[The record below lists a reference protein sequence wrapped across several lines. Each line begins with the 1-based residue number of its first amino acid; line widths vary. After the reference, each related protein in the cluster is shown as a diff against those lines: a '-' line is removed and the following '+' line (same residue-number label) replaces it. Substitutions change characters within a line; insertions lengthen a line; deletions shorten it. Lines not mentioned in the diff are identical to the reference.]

1 MKKLLTAIFAI
12 SITVSAFARTVTG
25 TVVDEN
31 NDPMIGATVQ
41 LSSDK
46 KVGTLTDADGKFSLN
61 NVSDAQID
69 LTLSYVGYKTQTVSY
84 PSSENMSNTVV
95 IIHMP
100 PSSEVLDGAVIT
112 SCTKASIANAKKIL
126 RDQHTTKCVPTE
138 CESERYKLTGQKKAT
153 QTTDYSCTSEPD
165 YQCDNNDAKCDQITI
180 GDACVD
186 QNGADCTS
194 TDKNAATAKYEWNDA
209 TQTLNCVIKKCDD
222 HFMLGNGVCVAS
234 DGPCDRDQIAAIAHA
249 TKGELKKGKCHV
261 TECDPGY
268 EVLNDACVKISG
280 KCKSPLP
287 NKAKS
292 GTRAWDEKN
301 QKEICI
307 VTECESGYSI
317 SDDKLSCQSKLSE
330 TDSRKRV
337 NELRENA
344 KKMHDKETSTANKL
358 IGAAGIGATGIGTS
372 QALSALSEQRAD
384 NRAEDD
390 MRAYLATIKCD
401 YGTGK
406 TVNGGET
413 GIELPGGNELT
424 QYVTQYK
431 TLAADLKVRKT
442 ALGMSPGIES
452 ETIIDAAETGLY
464 DNAATG
470 KTNGAFT
477 SLSRAL
483 SDETSADAQAWAQQ
497 KADTASKLKT
507 GAIVAGVGAVG
518 SAIANLAVN
527 SGADKQNKSDEI
539 LANYAAKYTKKL
551 QAVVD
556 NVEQQ
561 IEPKKCNDYSGATGT
576 FPNCQCSDANQY
588 FTVDGGG
595 CIACDGERVVN
606 EDRTG
611 CECPSNLPVENDG
624 QCTAKTPDCM
634 LSGLKSSEK
643 CECIANATADSN
655 DKCVCNDGYTETNGV
670 CIQNQPTPTPLPKAI
685 TLNMNSDTLFDSGRA
700 TVKNAKDLTNDLQK
714 QINEQTELV
723 WDNLTYCVSVTGH
736 TDRTRFRRH
745 SGMNNQILSERRAK
759 AVEQIMRQVF
769 TMGTPKFQSSG
780 KGASECTAP
789 TYKRNDERCRHVR
802 IVITAG
808 TCDNTNADMKTSAIT
823 AAAAAVADATSQTP
837 EKGGKKTDEQ
847 KVEKQ
852 ETPTATPAT
861 DTDSTNTG
869 ETTVGATN
877 DVSNNTNAEKGGKK
891 TDEQKVEKQE
901 TPTATPATDT
911 DSTNTGETTV
921 DATSDVSNNTN
932 TEKGDEKTD
941 NPTESKKID
950 QQNSE
955 TNEQR
960 NPAVTKS
967 SQPLSDDAVRR
978 AMSNF
983 VSACENY
990 SDSTGTI
997 GKFFVND
1004 RVIKYSN
1011 STHPAQDA
1019 YCIFLKPTS
1028 NPATSGANDPQIKK
1042 ITTKT
1047 INDLDLN
1054 MEKLK
1059 TSIPDG
1065 KILSADSSRG
1075 SKRCQQTFANINA
1088 PKNTAYQGQNISID
1102 DSYTSCKFVLQD
1114 ISQI

>member
-12 SITVSAFARTVTG
+12 SITVPAFARTVIG
-25 TVVDEN
+25 TVEDEN
-31 NDPMIGATVQ
+31 NQPMIGASVQ
-41 LSSDK
+41 LSSDE
-46 KVGTLTDADGKFSLN
+46 KVGAITNQDGYFSLK
-61 NVSDAQID
+61 NVPDTETH
-69 LTLSYVGYKTQTVSY
+69 LNVRYVGYKTQKVLL
-84 PSSENMSNTVV
+84 SSNNIVDIKMTQK
-95 IIHMP
+95 
-100 PSSEVLDGAVIT
+100 SEELEGVESIGCTPKDGHKQIYNIKT
-112 SCTKASIANAKKIL
+112 KKCTL
-126 RDQHTTKCVPTE
+126 TE
-138 CESERYKLTGQKKAT
+138 CKSARYKLTGQTQAT
-153 QTTDYSCTSEPD
+153 KINNVSCTTDPADQCEADDADCTT
-165 YQCDNNDAKCDQITI
+165 ITI

-186 QNGADCTS
+186 QDGANCTS
-194 TDKNAATAKYEWNDA
+194 DDPNAEIANYKWDDN
-209 TQTLNCVIKKCDD
+209 TQTLNCVITECKK
-222 HFMLGNGVCVAS
+222 HFMLDNDKKCVAS
-234 DGPCDRDQIAAIAHA
+234 DGTCTAPQLKAIPHA
-249 TKGELKKGKCHV
+249 KSGKLKDGTCHV
-261 TECDPGY
+261 TECESGY
-268 EVLNDACVKISG
+268 EVSDNACVEISG
-280 KCKSPLP
+280 RCKPLHR
-287 NKAKS
+287 KAKS
-292 GTRAWDEKN
+292 GYRKWDAKS
-301 QKEICI
+301 QREICI
-307 VTECESGYSI
+307 ITECESGYSI

-330 TDSRKRV
+330 ADSRARV
-337 NELRENA
+337 DELRENA

-470 KTNGAFT
+470 KTNGAFA

-539 LANYAAKYTKKL
+539 LAKYAAKYTQKL
-551 QAVVD
+551 QAVVN

-576 FPNCQCSDANQY
+576 FPNCQCSGANQY
-588 FTVDGGG
+588 FTVDGG
-595 CIACDGERVVN
+595 CIACDGGRVVN
-606 EDRTG
+606 KDRTG
-611 CECPSNLPVENDG
+611 CECPSNLPVEKDG

-634 LSGLKSSEK
+634 LSGLKHSDK
-643 CECIANATADSN
+643 CECIANAIADTTHR
-655 DKCVCNDGYTETNGV
+655 CVCNDGYTETNGV
-670 CIQNQPTPTPLPKAI
+670 CIQNQPTPTPLPNVI
-685 TLNMNSDTLFDSGRA
+685 TLNMNSDTLFDSGSA
-700 TVKNAKDLTNDLQK
+700 TVKNAKDLTNDLQQ
-714 QINEQTELV
+714 QINERTELV

-736 TDRTRFRRH
+736 TDRTNFRRG
-745 SGMNNQILSERRAK
+745 SKMNNQTLSEQRAK

-769 TMGTPKFQSSG
+769 TMGTPNFQSSG

-789 TYKRNDERCRHVR
+789 TYKRNDKRCRHVK
-802 IVITAG
+802 IVIADGKCNDT
-808 TCDNTNADMKTSAIT
+808 NTDMKTSAIT

-837 EKGGKKTDEQ
+837 EKVDTRTNEPTEQ

-852 ETPTATPAT
+852 GTTTDTPAT
-861 DTDSTNTG
+861 
-869 ETTVGATN
+869 GA
-877 DVSNNTNAEKGGKK
+877 
-891 TDEQKVEKQE
+891 
-901 TPTATPATDT
+901 

-921 DATSDVSNNTN
+921 DATDDVSNDTS
-932 TEKGDEKTD
+932 TEKDDEKINDPTD
-941 NPTESKKID
+941 SKQTD

-967 SQPLSDDAVRR
+967 SQPLSDDTVRQ
-978 AMSNF
+978 AMSDF

-990 SDSTGTI
+990 SDRTGTT
-997 GKFFVND
+997 GMFFVND
-1004 RVIKYSN
+1004 RVMKYLDLTGRTSPT
-1011 STHPAQDA
+1011 SQDA
-1019 YCIFLKPTS
+1019 YCIFLKKAS
-1028 NPATSGANDPQIKK
+1028 NTATSGANDPQINK
-1042 ITTKT
+1042 IPPKT

-1054 MEKLK
+1054 IDKLK
-1059 TSIPDG
+1059 ASIPDG
-1065 KILSADSSRG
+1065 KILSADSSWG
-1075 SKRCQQTFANINA
+1075 STRCQQTFENIDE
-1088 PKNTAYQGQNISID
+1088 PENISYKGQSIGIQNK
-1102 DSYTSCKFVLQD
+1102 YTACKFILRN
-1114 ISQI
+1114 ISKN

>member
-84 PSSENMSNTVV
+84 PSSENMYNTVV

-186 QNGADCTS
+186 QNDADCTS

-268 EVLNDACVKISG
+268 EVLNDACVEISG
-280 KCKSPLP
+280 KCKPSHR
-287 NKAKS
+287 KAKS

-301 QKEICI
+301 GKEICI

-330 TDSRKRV
+330 ADSRARV

-384 NRAEDD
+384 KNAEDD

-424 QYVTQYK
+424 QYATQYK

-606 EDRTG
+606 ADRTG

-643 CECIANATADSN
+643 CECIANATADSSN
-655 DKCVCNDGYTETNGV
+655 TCVCKDGYTKNDDGV
-670 CIQNQPTPTPLPKAI
+670 CTQNQPATTTLPKAI
-685 TLNMNSDTLFDSGRA
+685 TLNIDSDTFFDSGRA

-736 TDRTRFRRH
+736 TDRTRFRRR

-823 AAAAAVADATSQTP
+823 AAAAAVADATP
-837 EKGGKKTDEQ
+837 DPKKTN
-847 KVEKQ
+847 KQ
-852 ETPTATPAT
+852 NSETPTATPAT

-877 DVSNNTNAEKGGKK
+877 DVSNNTNAEKG
-891 TDEQKVEKQE
+891 
-901 TPTATPATDT
+901 
-911 DSTNTGETTV
+911 
-921 DATSDVSNNTN
+921 
-932 TEKGDEKTD
+932 DEKTD
-941 NPTESKKID
+941 KQNTEVP
-950 QQNSE
+950 E
-955 TNEQR
+955 TQTVTDNNNKTDETALDTNNTIVTNNNNE
-960 NPAVTKS
+960 TKS
-967 SQPLSDDAVRR
+967 SQPLSDEDVRR
-978 AMSNF
+978 VLSDFA
-983 VSACENY
+983 SACENY
-990 SDSTGTI
+990 SDRTGTT
-997 GKFFVND
+997 GMFFVND
-1004 RVIKYSN
+1004 RVKRYFGS
-1011 STHPAQDA
+1011 PADLSQDA
-1019 YCIFLKPTS
+1019 YCIFLKNTS
-1028 NPATSGANDPQIKK
+1028 NTATSGANDPQIKK

-1054 MEKLK
+1054 IDKLK
-1059 TSIPDG
+1059 TSIPDN
-1065 KILSADSSRG
+1065 KILSVDLSG
-1075 SKRCQQTFANINA
+1075 KRCEKIFDNIHEK
-1088 PKNTAYQGQNISID
+1088 KNTAYQGQNISIGGG
-1102 DSYTSCKFVLQD
+1102 YTSCKFLVQD
-1114 ISQI
+1114 ISRI

>member
-31 NDPMIGATVQ
+31 NDPMIGASVQ

-46 KVGTLTDADGKFSLN
+46 TVGTRTDTDGKFSLN

-69 LTLSYVGYKTQTVSY
+69 LTLSYVGYKTQTVPY
-84 PSSENMSNTVV
+84 PSNKDMYGVSDVT
-95 IIHMP
+95 IHMT
-100 PSSEVLDGAVIT
+100 PSSEVLDDVVVT
-112 SCTKASIANAKKIL
+112 SCTKTSIANAKKIL
-126 RDQHTTKCVPTE
+126 RDQYTTKCVPTE
-138 CESERYKLTGQKKAT
+138 CESARYKLTGQTTAT
-153 QTTDYSCTSEPD
+153 KINNDSCTTDPDDKCESDDTSCTT
-165 YQCDNNDAKCDQITI
+165 ITI

-186 QNGADCTS
+186 QVDTDCTS
-194 TDKNAATAKYEWNDA
+194 KDPNAATAKYEWDGQN
-209 TQTLNCVIKKCDD
+209 LNCVITKCNER
-222 HFMLGNGVCVAS
+222 FMLDDDKKCVAS
-234 DGPCDRDQIAAIAHA
+234 DGPCNDAQIADITHA
-249 TKGELKKGKCHV
+249 KAGKLKNGKCHV
-261 TECDPGY
+261 TECVPGY
-268 EVLNDACVKISG
+268 EVSDNTCVEISG
-280 KCKSPLP
+280 KCKSLP
-287 NKAKS
+287 RKAKS
-292 GTRAWDEKN
+292 GTRAWDEKTG
-301 QKEICI
+301 KEICI

-330 TDSRKRV
+330 ADSRARV
-337 NELRENA
+337 DELRENA

-384 NRAEDD
+384 KNAEND

-539 LANYAAKYTKKL
+539 LAKYASLYKLEREVAALPAAKIPTC
-551 QAVVD
+551 
-556 NVEQQ
+556 
-561 IEPKKCNDYSGATGT
+561 PTGATGT
-576 FPNCQCSDANQY
+576 HPDC
-588 FTVDGGG
+588 V
-595 CIACDGERVVN
+595 
-606 EDRTG
+606 
-611 CECPSNLPVENDG
+611 CPDG
-624 QCTAKTPDCM
+624 QTYNPNNNTCDTVTQPEEQQTVGTEEPQTLISEIVLPTITEKT
-634 LSGLKSSEK
+634 
-643 CECIANATADSN
+643 SN
-655 DKCVCNDGYTETNGV
+655 TN
-670 CIQNQPTPTPLPKAI
+670 KAEI
-685 TLNMNSDTLFDSGRA
+685 TLPNDQLFDIGKSTLKPDA
-700 TVKNAKDLTNDLQK
+700 QSALAKFGTDLNDPAWNNCT
-714 QINEQTELV
+714 ITIV
-723 WDNLTYCVSVTGH
+723 GH
-736 TDRTRFRRH
+736 TDPV
-745 SGMNNQILSERRAK
+745 GGKQVNQRLSDARAN
-759 AVEQIMRQVF
+759 AVKDAINTTNGSITF
-769 TMGTPKFQSSG
+769 KTSG
-780 KGASECTAP
+780 KASADCTCGLGDTKWTFPSDKAADKDYKQCKQKQYNTPITIGRYAP
-789 TYKRNDERCRHVR
+789 CRRVKITMDCSSSTTPTNS
-802 IVITAG
+802 IV
-808 TCDNTNADMKTSAIT
+808 NV
-823 AAAAAVADATSQTP
+823 AAAAVTGATSQ
-837 EKGGKKTDEQ
+837 
-847 KVEKQ
+847 KVDPK
-852 ETPTATPAT
+852 
-861 DTDSTNTG
+861 
-869 ETTVGATN
+869 
-877 DVSNNTNAEKGGKK
+877 
-891 TDEQKVEKQE
+891 
-901 TPTATPATDT
+901 
-911 DSTNTGETTV
+911 
-921 DATSDVSNNTN
+921 
-932 TEKGDEKTD
+932 
-941 NPTESKKID
+941 
-950 QQNSE
+950 

-960 NPAVTKS
+960 TPAVTDNTHKTDETALDTNNTIVTNNNNETKS
-967 SQPLSDDAVRR
+967 SQPLSDDVVRQ

-990 SDSTGTI
+990 TDNTGTI

-1004 RVIKYSN
+1004 RVIKYHN

-1019 YCIFLKPTS
+1019 YCIFLKTTPNT
-1028 NPATSGANDPQIKK
+1028 AASGANDPQINK
-1042 ITTKT
+1042 ITQNT

-1059 TSIPDG
+1059 ASIPDG

-1114 ISQI
+1114 ISQN